1 MQLGEDTITMSMTL
15 NPVNEAAFQKAVQSL
30 ETLNRAAV
38 FHPTGTGKSCIA
50 WKVVEAHPQ
59 TTFFWLVA
67 GAQRLALRQA
77 ELTRYNGGT
86 LPGNV
91 RFCDCEKL
99 AAATPEQWVRLG
111 EQKPGCIVLD
121 CYHELSAVCWA
132 QSVQKLLR
140 MCPQAKVLGLGVPNG
155 APVCAAAQELFADCI
170 VSHMTV
176 AEAMAA
182 GTMPV
187 PSAYAALLWPQEE
200 ELATLRARIKNLCM
214 PKGDT
219 SLRVQYEELSWS
231 LRQVENLTVLLPR
244 LLSDTSGHYLVLFES
259 AAYQEKLGAELEQ
272 LLRTVDPAVRFYAAD
287 HACFADSAAV
297 ETFLSDTAPGPK
309 VLLCVNAPGVQQPLE
324 GLAGVILV
332 RQSSLMSTFKQMLC
346 RALVAAGS
354 RSVPVFDLV
363 AQFEGLGNGRTLQ
376 RDCTE
381 AMTKAGSK
389 TPGFRQERPMQQTY
403 RLYGKLRREME
414 ARWEV
419 LCQAAADA
427 AAKEGTLE
435 LPRSYTIHSG
445 VPVGKWLELQRQ
457 VQAGQRP
464 GRLTAEQAAKLE
476 KLGIRW
482 NHRLEAAWEK
492 GFASAQKYRTE
503 HGDLLVPVRYR
514 DKNDF
519 ALGEWIVYNRQR
531 YLGGNLTQNRIE
543 RLEAIGMV
551 WSTSNDLWEQNY
563 AAATQ
568 YYLEHGDLEVPIK
581 YETPSGFGLGVWLG
595 AQRAAHKAGELPQEQ
610 VERLDALGMD
620 WTNRNDR
627 KWQAA
632 YDAAAR
638 YYQAHG
644 DLNVPSEYI
653 DPDGVLLGKWV
664 SRQRYAWQNPD
675 RSSAR
680 LTPERKALLD
690 QLGMVWQKPDSW
702 QHRYELAAAYKAA
715 HGSLELP
722 AQYRTEEGI
731 WLGSWLSRQKQLLQN
746 RDKSLRGE
754 RVKALK
760 ELFRGEPE
768 RWGGAVR
775 TRARCSVRE
784 RNWLNNYRH
793 AKAYAKRRGDLL
805 VPASYVDETG
815 FRLGVWISNLR
826 AARKTRPDS
835 FQVTPE
841 HIAMLDEIGM
851 QWDAREAKWQ
861 CALRRAGEYRAA
873 HGDLAVPVNYKTEDG
888 FCLGDWIR
896 RMRESY
902 AAHDARL
909 TPERVENLSALGMV
923 WAPAEG

>member
-1 MQLGEDTITMSMTL
+1 MAENLQEYYKRMAEAIDTQLEQKGK
-15 NPVNEAAFQKAVQSL
+15 AALFYPAGSGSGRIVWAWI
-30 ETLNRAAV
+30 NAHPDAAV
-38 FHPTGTGKSCIA
+38 IWVVPGETRRRMRLEEAKRIGQEIPPRVQLIHCEDNPPQRWLELAKIRPACIILDGSREFTA
-50 WKVVEAHPQ
+50 FPCGERVR
-59 TTFFWLVA
+59 WL
-67 GAQRLALRQA
+67 QR
-77 ELTRYNGGT
+77 
-86 LPGNV
+86 
-91 RFCDCEKL
+91 F
-99 AAATPEQWVRLG
+99 
-111 EQKPGCIVLD
+111 
-121 CYHELSAVCWA
+121 S
-132 QSVQKLLR
+132 
-140 MCPQAKVLGLGVPNG
+140 PQAKLLGLIDTDQ
-155 APVCAAAQELFADCI
+155 PVSCCL
-170 VSHMTV
+170 
-176 AEAMAA
+176 AEAMFQGA
-182 GTMPV
+182 GTFSISLTEALARGLVTP
-187 PSAYAALLWPQEE
+187 PAADTVLLWPAETALEE
-200 ELATLRARIKNLCM
+200 FRIQMKQWNAAGVPGVGEKVFTNLRRA
-214 PKGDT
+214 
-219 SLRVQYEELSWS
+219 
-231 LRQVENLTVLLPR
+231 VEKCGPALPR
-244 LLSDTSGHYLVLFES
+244 LREALPKGKRLVLCED
-259 AAYQEKLGAELEQ
+259 AAAMRRVTENLEALFGPDTEATILKDGWDQEM
-272 LLRTVDPAVRFYAAD
+272 AVRFAASPARGAQVLVTVSTPGGLARLAGMAGAVLVRSTGLEQN
-287 HACFADSAAV
+287 HRRMLARALALCGDSAPLV
-297 ETFLSDTAPGPK
+297 ELNVSFAGLR
-309 VLLCVNAPGVQQPLE
+309 NAEDLVQGTEQVGGTGFPLE
-324 GLAGVILV
+324 EPYQACIRPA
-332 RQSSLMSTFKQMLC
+332 RQ
-346 RALVAAGS
+346 
-354 RSVPVFDLV
+354 
-363 AQFEGLGNGRTLQ
+363 LQ
-376 RDCTE
+376 RQLD
-381 AMTKAGSK
+381 A
-389 TPGFRQERPMQQTY
+389 Q
-403 RLYGKLRREME
+403 
-414 ARWEV
+414 WE
-419 LCQAAADA
+419 QAFA
-427 AAKEGTLE
+427 AAKEAAAKGDLNE
-435 LPRSYTIHSG
+435 LPRGFTTEAG
-445 VPVGKWLELQRQ
+445 FGLGRWLELQRQ
-457 VQAGQRP
+457 IQAGEKP
-464 GRLTAEQAAKLE
+464 GRLTAEQAARLE
-476 KLGIRW
+476 KLGIAWKQRM
-482 NHRLEAAWEK
+482 EQAWER
-492 GFASAQKYRTE
+492 GYAAAREYRGE
-503 HGDLLVPVRYR
+503 YGNLMVPVRYR
-514 DKNDF
+514 EKNGF

-531 YLGGNLTQNRIE
+531 FLGNNLSTDRVE
-543 RLEAIGMV
+543 RLEALGMV
-551 WSTSNDLWEQNY
+551 WDTVQDIWEQSY
-563 AAATQ
+563 CAAVQ
-568 YYLEHGDLEVPIK
+568 YWLDHGTLEVPVK
-581 YETPSGFGLGVWLG
+581 YTTPEGVALGVWLG
-595 AQRAAHKAGELPQEQ
+595 SQRAAYKAGTIKPVQKAWLEA
-610 VERLDALGMD
+610 LDVD

-731 WLGSWLSRQKQLLQN
+731 WLGSWLSRQKQLLQKG
-746 RDKSLRGE
+746 DKSLSGE

-760 ELFRGEPE
+760 ELFRGELE
-768 RWGGAVR
+768 RRSGAVR

-873 HGDLAVPVNYKTEDG
+873 HGDLTVPVNYKTEDG

-923 WAPAEG
+923 WTPAEG

>member
-1 MQLGEDTITMSMTL
+1 MRLEEARRIGQEIPPRVQLIHCEDNTPQRCLELAKIRPACIILDGSREFTAFPCGER
-15 NPVNEAAFQKAVQSL
+15 V
-30 ETLNRAAV
+30 R
-38 FHPTGTGKSCIA
+38 
-50 WKVVEAHPQ
+50 
-59 TTFFWLVA
+59 WL
-67 GAQRLALRQA
+67 QR
-77 ELTRYNGGT
+77 
-86 LPGNV
+86 
-91 RFCDCEKL
+91 F
-99 AAATPEQWVRLG
+99 
-111 EQKPGCIVLD
+111 
-121 CYHELSAVCWA
+121 S
-132 QSVQKLLR
+132 
-140 MCPQAKVLGLGVPNG
+140 PQAKLLGLIDTDQ
-155 APVCAAAQELFADCI
+155 PVSCCL
-170 VSHMTV
+170 
-176 AEAMAA
+176 AEAMFQGA
-182 GTMPV
+182 GTFSISLTEALARGLVTP
-187 PSAYAALLWPQEE
+187 PAADTVLLWPAETALEE
-200 ELATLRARIKNLCM
+200 FRIQMKQWNAAGVPGVGEKVFTNLRRA
-214 PKGDT
+214 
-219 SLRVQYEELSWS
+219 
-231 LRQVENLTVLLPR
+231 VEKCGPALPR
-244 LLSDTSGHYLVLFES
+244 LREALPKGKQLVLCED
-259 AAYQEKLGAELEQ
+259 AAAMRRVTENLEALFGPDTEATILKDGWDQEM
-272 LLRTVDPAVRFYAAD
+272 AVRFAASPARGAQVLVTVSTPGGLARLAGMAGAVLVRSTGLEQN
-287 HACFADSAAV
+287 HRRMLARALALCGDSAPLV
-297 ETFLSDTAPGPK
+297 ELNVSFAGLR
-309 VLLCVNAPGVQQPLE
+309 NAEDLVQGTEQAGGTGFPLE
-324 GLAGVILV
+324 EPYQACIRPA
-332 RQSSLMSTFKQMLC
+332 RQ
-346 RALVAAGS
+346 
-354 RSVPVFDLV
+354 
-363 AQFEGLGNGRTLQ
+363 LQ
-376 RDCTE
+376 RQLD
-381 AMTKAGSK
+381 A
-389 TPGFRQERPMQQTY
+389 Q
-403 RLYGKLRREME
+403 
-414 ARWEV
+414 WE
-419 LCQAAADA
+419 QAFA
-427 AAKEGTLE
+427 AAKEAAAKGDINE
-435 LPRSYTIHSG
+435 LPRGFTTETG
-445 VPVGKWLELQRQ
+445 FGLGRWLELQRQ
-457 VQAGQRP
+457 IQAGEKP
-464 GRLTAEQAAKLE
+464 GRLTAEQAARLE
-476 KLGIRW
+476 KLGIAWKQRM
-482 NHRLEAAWEK
+482 EQAWER
-492 GFASAQKYRTE
+492 GYAAAREYRGE
-503 HGDLLVPVRYR
+503 YGNLMVPVRYR
-514 DKNDF
+514 EKNGF

-531 YLGGNLTQNRIE
+531 FLGNNLSTDRAE
-543 RLEAIGMV
+543 RLEALGMV
-551 WSTSNDLWEQNY
+551 WDTVQDIWEQSY
-563 AAATQ
+563 CAAVQ
-568 YYLEHGDLEVPIK
+568 YWLDHGTLEVPVK
-581 YETPSGFGLGVWLG
+581 YTTPEGVALGVWLG
-595 AQRAAHKAGELPQEQ
+595 SQRAAYKAGTIKPVQKAWLEA
-610 VERLDALGMD
+610 LDVD

-746 RDKSLRGE
+746 GDKSLRGE

-760 ELFRGEPE
+760 ELFRGELE
-768 RWGGAVR
+768 RRSGAVR

-873 HGDLAVPVNYKTEDG
+873 HGDLTVPVNYKTEDG

-909 TPERVENLSALGMV
+909 TPERVANLSALGMV
-923 WAPAEG
+923 WTPAEG

>member
-1 MQLGEDTITMSMTL
+1 M
-15 NPVNEAAFQKAVQSL
+15 FQ
-30 ETLNRAAV
+30 
-38 FHPTGTGKSCIA
+38 G
-50 WKVVEAHPQ
+50 
-59 TTFFWLVA
+59 
-67 GAQRLALRQA
+67 
-77 ELTRYNGGT
+77 
-86 LPGNV
+86 
-91 RFCDCEKL
+91 
-99 AAATPEQWVRLG
+99 
-111 EQKPGCIVLD
+111 
-121 CYHELSAVCWA
+121 
-132 QSVQKLLR
+132 
-140 MCPQAKVLGLGVPNG
+140 
-155 APVCAAAQELFADCI
+155 
-170 VSHMTV
+170 
-176 AEAMAA
+176 A
-182 GTMPV
+182 GTFSISLTEALARGLVTP
-187 PSAYAALLWPQEE
+187 PAADTVLLWPAETALEE
-200 ELATLRARIKNLCM
+200 FRIQMKQWNAAGVPGVGEKVFTNLRRA
-214 PKGDT
+214 
-219 SLRVQYEELSWS
+219 
-231 LRQVENLTVLLPR
+231 VEKCGPALPR
-244 LLSDTSGHYLVLFES
+244 LREALPKGKQLVLCED
-259 AAYQEKLGAELEQ
+259 AAAMRRVTENLEALFGPDTEATILKDGWDQEM
-272 LLRTVDPAVRFYAAD
+272 AVRFAASPARGAQVLVTVSTPGGLARLAGMAGAVLVRSTGLEQN
-287 HACFADSAAV
+287 HRRMLARALALCGDSAPLV
-297 ETFLSDTAPGPK
+297 ELNVSFAGLR
-309 VLLCVNAPGVQQPLE
+309 NAEDLVQGTEQAGGTGFPLE
-324 GLAGVILV
+324 EPYQACIRPA
-332 RQSSLMSTFKQMLC
+332 RQ
-346 RALVAAGS
+346 
-354 RSVPVFDLV
+354 
-363 AQFEGLGNGRTLQ
+363 LQ
-376 RDCTE
+376 RQLD
-381 AMTKAGSK
+381 A
-389 TPGFRQERPMQQTY
+389 Q
-403 RLYGKLRREME
+403 
-414 ARWEV
+414 WE
-419 LCQAAADA
+419 QAFA
-427 AAKEGTLE
+427 AAKEAAAKGDINE
-435 LPRSYTIHSG
+435 LPRGFTTEAG
-445 VPVGKWLELQRQ
+445 FGLGRWLELQRQ
-457 VQAGQRP
+457 IQAGEKP
-464 GRLTAEQAAKLE
+464 GRLTAEQAARLE
-476 KLGIRW
+476 KLGIAWKQRM
-482 NHRLEAAWEK
+482 EQAWER
-492 GFASAQKYRTE
+492 GYAAAREYRGE
-503 HGDLLVPVRYR
+503 YGNLMVPVRYR
-514 DKNDF
+514 DKNGF

-531 YLGGNLTQNRIE
+531 FLGNNLSTDRAE
-543 RLEAIGMV
+543 RLEALGMV
-551 WSTSNDLWEQNY
+551 WDTVQDIWEQSY
-563 AAATQ
+563 CAAVQ
-568 YYLEHGDLEVPIK
+568 YWLDHGTLEVPVK
-581 YETPSGFGLGVWLG
+581 YTTPEGVALGVWLG
-595 AQRAAHKAGELPQEQ
+595 SQRAAYKAGTIKPVQKAWLEA
-610 VERLDALGMD
+610 LDVD

-715 HGSLELP
+715 QGSLELL

-731 WLGSWLSRQKQLLQN
+731 WLGSWLSRQKQLLQKG
-746 RDKSLRGE
+746 DKSLSGE

-768 RWGGAVR
+768 RRSGAVR

-873 HGDLAVPVNYKTEDG
+873 HGDLTVPVNYKTEDG

-909 TPERVENLSALGMV
+909 TPERVANLSALGMV

>member
-1 MQLGEDTITMSMTL
+1 MQLIHCEDNTPQRCLELAKIRPACIILDGSREFTAFPCGER
-15 NPVNEAAFQKAVQSL
+15 V
-30 ETLNRAAV
+30 R
-38 FHPTGTGKSCIA
+38 
-50 WKVVEAHPQ
+50 
-59 TTFFWLVA
+59 WL
-67 GAQRLALRQA
+67 QR
-77 ELTRYNGGT
+77 
-86 LPGNV
+86 
-91 RFCDCEKL
+91 F
-99 AAATPEQWVRLG
+99 
-111 EQKPGCIVLD
+111 
-121 CYHELSAVCWA
+121 S
-132 QSVQKLLR
+132 
-140 MCPQAKVLGLGVPNG
+140 PQAKLLGLIDTDQ
-155 APVCAAAQELFADCI
+155 PVSCCL
-170 VSHMTV
+170 
-176 AEAMAA
+176 AEAMFQGAGTFSISLTEALARGLVTPPAADTVLIWPAETALEEFRIQMKQWNAA
-182 GTMPV
+182 GV
-187 PSAYAALLWPQEE
+187 PGVGEKVF
-200 ELATLRARIKNLCM
+200 TNLRRA
-214 PKGDT
+214 
-219 SLRVQYEELSWS
+219 
-231 LRQVENLTVLLPR
+231 VEKCGPALPR
-244 LLSDTSGHYLVLFES
+244 LREALPKGKQLVLCED
-259 AAYQEKLGAELEQ
+259 AAAMRRVTENLEALFGPDTEATILKDGWDQEM
-272 LLRTVDPAVRFYAAD
+272 AVRFAASPARGAQVLVTVSTPGGLARLAGMAGAVLVRSTGLEQN
-287 HACFADSAAV
+287 HRRMLARALALCGGSAPLVELNVSFAG
-297 ETFLSDTAPGPK
+297 LR
-309 VLLCVNAPGVQQPLE
+309 NAEDLVQGTEQAGGTGFPLE
-324 GLAGVILV
+324 EPYQACIRPA
-332 RQSSLMSTFKQMLC
+332 RQ
-346 RALVAAGS
+346 
-354 RSVPVFDLV
+354 
-363 AQFEGLGNGRTLQ
+363 LQ
-376 RDCTE
+376 RQLD
-381 AMTKAGSK
+381 A
-389 TPGFRQERPMQQTY
+389 Q
-403 RLYGKLRREME
+403 
-414 ARWEV
+414 WE
-419 LCQAAADA
+419 QAFA
-427 AAKEGTLE
+427 AAKEAAAKGDINE
-435 LPRSYTIHSG
+435 LPRGFTTEAG
-445 VPVGKWLELQRQ
+445 FGLGRWLELQRQ
-457 VQAGQRP
+457 IQAGEKP
-464 GRLTAEQAAKLE
+464 GRLTAEQAARLE
-476 KLGIRW
+476 KLGIAWKQRM
-482 NHRLEAAWEK
+482 EQAWER
-492 GFASAQKYRTE
+492 GYAAAREYRGE
-503 HGDLLVPVRYR
+503 YGNLMVPVRYR
-514 DKNDF
+514 DKNGF

-531 YLGGNLTQNRIE
+531 FLGNNLSTDRAE
-543 RLEAIGMV
+543 RLEALGMV
-551 WSTSNDLWEQNY
+551 WDTVQDIWEQSY
-563 AAATQ
+563 CAAVQ
-568 YYLEHGDLEVPIK
+568 YWLDHGTLEVPVK
-581 YETPSGFGLGVWLG
+581 YTTPEGVALGVWLG
-595 AQRAAHKAGELPQEQ
+595 SQRAAYKAGTIKPEQ
-610 VERLDALGMD
+610 KAWLEALDVD

-632 YDAAAR
+632 YDAAVR

-731 WLGSWLSRQKQLLQN
+731 WLGSWLSRQKQLLQKG
-746 RDKSLRGE
+746 DKSLRSE

-768 RWGGAVR
+768 RRSGAVR

-873 HGDLAVPVNYKTEDG
+873 HGDLTVPVNYKTEDG

-923 WAPAEG
+923 WTPAEG

>member
-1 MQLGEDTITMSMTL
+1 MYKLL
-15 NPVNEAAFQKAVQSL
+15 F
-30 ETLNRAAV
+30 
-38 FHPTGTGKSCIA
+38 
-50 WKVVEAHPQ
+50 
-59 TTFFWLVA
+59 
-67 GAQRLALRQA
+67 
-77 ELTRYNGGT
+77 
-86 LPGNV
+86 
-91 RFCDCEKL
+91 L
-99 AAATPEQWVRLG
+99 AAASVWSWAAP
-111 EQKPGCIVLD
+111 
-121 CYHELSAVCWA
+121 A
-132 QSVQKLLR
+132 QSVR
-140 MCPQAKVLGLGVPNG
+140 EV
-155 APVCAAAQELFADCI
+155 AD
-170 VSHMTV
+170 
-176 AEAMAA
+176 
-182 GTMPV
+182 
-187 PSAYAALLWPQEE
+187 
-200 ELATLRARIKNLCM
+200 ARI
-214 PKGDT
+214 
-219 SLRVQYEELSWS
+219 LSF
-231 LRQVENLTVLLPR
+231 E
-244 LLSDTSGHYLVLFES
+244 ES
-259 AAYQEKLGAELEQ
+259 AA
-272 LLRTVDPAVRFYAAD
+272 PF
-287 HACFADSAAV
+287 
-297 ETFLSDTAPGPK
+297 TAS
-309 VLLCVNAPGVQQPLE
+309 E
-324 GLAGVILV
+324 G
-332 RQSSLMSTFKQMLC
+332 SSLSVSGDHYKHGAHALRWQWSRAGARVRIESPVGYLSENPNPRETSVSTFVFWVYAPK
-346 RALVAAGS
+346 AL
-354 RSVPVFDLV
+354 D
-363 AQFEGLGNGRTLQ
+363 
-376 RDCTE
+376 
-381 AMTKAGSK
+381 
-389 TPGFRQERPMQQTY
+389 
-403 RLYGKLRREME
+403 GKLRFEFRKEGRTCAWFDYGLEFTGWRGAWVAFDRDMQGRPEEGMDELVVTAEGVERGELYFDHLILSSFQDVRHHTADFQAPFINAATTSHWLTLLQSWRNPMPALPAAVGEGERRDMATVERRLRELLLEGRKPMAMKTLRKRFDAYGIAE
-414 ARWEV
+414 NPDGTLRGKPIWFVRYAETYINLGHPDVGKLFNDNGQTLRKYNDFLFQV
-419 LCQAAADA
+419 AVAHDAAADA
-427 AAKEGTLE
+427 AERAELERMYVLLTRHLLDQGFAAGSAQGTLHH
-435 LPRSYTIHSG
+435 LGYSMRNFYTAPVIMRDVLRRAGLEHDVQQAMEWFSG
-445 VPVGKWLELQRQ
+445 VGEVKLPPAEPGMDIDAFNTSLVGRLASIVMLPDTPVKAAWLE
-457 VQAGQRP
+457 
-464 GRLTAEQAAKLE
+464 
-476 KLGIRW
+476 
-482 NHRLEAAWEK
+482 
-492 GFASAQKYRTE
+492 
-503 HGDLLVPVRYR
+503 
-514 DKNDF
+514 
-519 ALGEWIVYNRQR
+519 ALDV
-531 YLGGNLTQNRIE
+531 
-543 RLEAIGMV
+543 
-551 WSTSNDLWEQNY
+551 
-563 AAATQ
+563 
-568 YYLEHGDLEVPIK
+568 
-581 YETPSGFGLGVWLG
+581 
-595 AQRAAHKAGELPQEQ
+595 
-610 VERLDALGMD
+610 D

-746 RDKSLRGE
+746 GDKSLRGE

-768 RWGGAVR
+768 RRSGAVR

>member
-1 MQLGEDTITMSMTL
+1 MAENLQEYYKRMAEAIDTQLEQKGK
-15 NPVNEAAFQKAVQSL
+15 AALFYPAGSGSGRIVW
-30 ETLNRAAV
+30 
-38 FHPTGTGKSCIA
+38 A
-50 WKVVEAHPQ
+50 WINAHPDEAVIWVVPGETRRGMRLEEAKRIGQ
-59 TTFFWLVA
+59 EIPPRVQLIHCEDNTPQRWLELAKIRPACIILDGSREFTAFPCGERVRWL
-67 GAQRLALRQA
+67 QR
-77 ELTRYNGGT
+77 
-86 LPGNV
+86 
-91 RFCDCEKL
+91 F
-99 AAATPEQWVRLG
+99 
-111 EQKPGCIVLD
+111 
-121 CYHELSAVCWA
+121 S
-132 QSVQKLLR
+132 
-140 MCPQAKVLGLGVPNG
+140 PQAKLLGLIDTDQ
-155 APVCAAAQELFADCI
+155 PVSCCL
-170 VSHMTV
+170 
-176 AEAMAA
+176 AEAMFQGA
-182 GTMPV
+182 GTFSISLTEALARGLVTP
-187 PSAYAALLWPQEE
+187 PAADTVLLWPAETALEE
-200 ELATLRARIKNLCM
+200 FRIQMKQWNAAGVPGVGEKVFTNLRRA
-214 PKGDT
+214 
-219 SLRVQYEELSWS
+219 
-231 LRQVENLTVLLPR
+231 VEKCGPALPR
-244 LLSDTSGHYLVLFES
+244 LREALPKGKQLVLCED
-259 AAYQEKLGAELEQ
+259 AAAMRRVTENLEALFGPDTEATILKDGWDQEM
-272 LLRTVDPAVRFYAAD
+272 AVRFAASPAHGAGVLVTVSTPGGLARLAGMAGAVLVRSTGLEQNHRRMLARALALCGD
-287 HACFADSAAV
+287 SVPLVELNVSFAG
-297 ETFLSDTAPGPK
+297 LR
-309 VLLCVNAPGVQQPLE
+309 NAEDLVQGTEQSGGTGFPLE
-324 GLAGVILV
+324 EPYQACIRPA
-332 RQSSLMSTFKQMLC
+332 RQ
-346 RALVAAGS
+346 
-354 RSVPVFDLV
+354 
-363 AQFEGLGNGRTLQ
+363 LQ
-376 RDCTE
+376 RQLD
-381 AMTKAGSK
+381 A
-389 TPGFRQERPMQQTY
+389 Q
-403 RLYGKLRREME
+403 
-414 ARWEV
+414 WE
-419 LCQAAADA
+419 QAFA
-427 AAKEGTLE
+427 AAKEAAAKGEINE
-435 LPRSYTIHSG
+435 LPRGFTTEAG
-445 VPVGKWLELQRQ
+445 FGLGRWLELQRQ
-457 VQAGQRP
+457 IQAGEKP
-464 GRLTAEQAAKLE
+464 GRLTAEQAARLE
-476 KLGIRW
+476 KLGIAWKQRM
-482 NHRLEAAWEK
+482 EQAWER
-492 GFASAQKYRTE
+492 GYAAAREYRGE
-503 HGDLLVPVRYR
+503 YGNLMVPVRYR
-514 DKNDF
+514 DKNGF

-531 YLGGNLTQNRIE
+531 FLGNNLSTDRAE
-543 RLEAIGMV
+543 RLEALGMV
-551 WSTSNDLWEQNY
+551 WDTVQDIWEQSY
-563 AAATQ
+563 CAAVQ
-568 YYLEHGDLEVPIK
+568 YWLDHGTLEVPVK
-581 YETPSGFGLGVWLG
+581 YTTPEGVALGVWLG
-595 AQRAAHKAGELPQEQ
+595 SQRAAYKAGTIKPVQKAWLEA
-610 VERLDALGMD
+610 LDVD

-731 WLGSWLSRQKQLLQN
+731 WLGSWLSRQKQLLQKG
-746 RDKSLRGE
+746 DKSLSGE

-768 RWGGAVR
+768 RRSGAVR

-861 CALRRAGEYRAA
+861 CALRRAGEYRTA

-909 TPERVENLSALGMV
+909 TPERVANLSALGMV

>member
-1 MQLGEDTITMSMTL
+1 MAENLQEYYKRMAEAIDTQLEQKGKAAL
-15 NPVNEAAFQKAVQSL
+15 FYPVGSGSGRIVWAWINAHPD
-30 ETLNRAAV
+30 AAV
-38 FHPTGTGKSCIA
+38 IWVVPGETRRRMRLEEAKRIGQEIPPRVQLINCEDNTPQRCLELAKIRPACIILDGSREFTA
-50 WKVVEAHPQ
+50 FPCGERVR
-59 TTFFWLVA
+59 WL
-67 GAQRLALRQA
+67 QR
-77 ELTRYNGGT
+77 
-86 LPGNV
+86 
-91 RFCDCEKL
+91 F
-99 AAATPEQWVRLG
+99 
-111 EQKPGCIVLD
+111 
-121 CYHELSAVCWA
+121 S
-132 QSVQKLLR
+132 
-140 MCPQAKVLGLGVPNG
+140 PQAKLLGLIDTDQ
-155 APVCAAAQELFADCI
+155 PVSCCL
-170 VSHMTV
+170 
-176 AEAMAA
+176 AEAMFQGA
-182 GTMPV
+182 GTFSISLAEALARGLVTPPAV
-187 PSAYAALLWPQEE
+187 DTVLLWPAETALEE
-200 ELATLRARIKNLCM
+200 FRIQMKQWNAAGVPGVGEKVFTNLRRA
-214 PKGDT
+214 
-219 SLRVQYEELSWS
+219 
-231 LRQVENLTVLLPR
+231 VEKCGPALPR
-244 LLSDTSGHYLVLFES
+244 LREALPKGKQLVLCED
-259 AAYQEKLGAELEQ
+259 AAAMRRVTENLEALFGPDTEATILKDGWDQEM
-272 LLRTVDPAVRFYAAD
+272 AVRFAASPARGAGVLVTVSTPGGLARLAGMAGAVLVRSTGLEQN
-287 HACFADSAAV
+287 HRRMLARALALCGGSAPLVELNVSFAG
-297 ETFLSDTAPGPK
+297 LR
-309 VLLCVNAPGVQQPLE
+309 NAEDLVQGTEQAGGTGFPLE
-324 GLAGVILV
+324 EPYQACIRPA
-332 RQSSLMSTFKQMLC
+332 RQ
-346 RALVAAGS
+346 
-354 RSVPVFDLV
+354 
-363 AQFEGLGNGRTLQ
+363 LQ
-376 RDCTE
+376 RQLD
-381 AMTKAGSK
+381 A
-389 TPGFRQERPMQQTY
+389 Q
-403 RLYGKLRREME
+403 
-414 ARWEV
+414 WE
-419 LCQAAADA
+419 QAFA
-427 AAKEGTLE
+427 AAKEAAAKGDINE
-435 LPRSYTIHSG
+435 LPRGFTTEAG
-445 VPVGKWLELQRQ
+445 FGLGRWLELQRQ
-457 VQAGQRP
+457 IQAGEKP
-464 GRLTAEQAAKLE
+464 GRLTAEQAARLE
-476 KLGIRW
+476 KLGIAWKQRM
-482 NHRLEAAWEK
+482 EQAWER
-492 GFASAQKYRTE
+492 GYAAAREYRGE
-503 HGDLLVPVRYR
+503 YGNLMVPVRYR
-514 DKNDF
+514 DKNGF

-531 YLGGNLTQNRIE
+531 FLGNNLSTDRVE
-543 RLEAIGMV
+543 RLEALGMV
-551 WSTSNDLWEQNY
+551 WDTVQDIWEQSY
-563 AAATQ
+563 CAAVQ
-568 YYLEHGDLEVPIK
+568 YWLDHGTLEVPVK
-581 YETPSGFGLGVWLG
+581 YTTPEGVALGVWLG
-595 AQRAAHKAGELPQEQ
+595 SQRAAYKAGTIKPVQKAWLEA
-610 VERLDALGMD
+610 LDVD

-731 WLGSWLSRQKQLLQN
+731 WLGSWLSRQKQLLQKG
-746 RDKSLRGE
+746 DKSLSGE
-754 RVKALK
+754 RAKALK

-768 RWGGAVR
+768 RRSGAVR

-873 HGDLAVPVNYKTEDG
+873 HGDLTVPVNYKTEDG

>member
-1 MQLGEDTITMSMTL
+1 MQLGEDTTTMSMTL

-259 AAYQEKLGAELEQ
+259 AAYQEKLGTELEQ

-381 AMTKAGSK
+381 AMTRAGSK

-610 VERLDALGMD
+610 VARLDALGMD

-627 KWQAA
+627 KWMSLYDVAAA
-632 YDAAAR
+632 Y
-638 YYQAHG
+638 YHEHG
-644 DLNVPSEYI
+644 SLNVPSEYVT
-653 DPDGVLLGKWV
+653 PDGVLLGKWV
-664 SRQRYAWQNPD
+664 ARQRYAYLNPD

-680 LTPERKALLD
+680 VTPERKALLD
-690 QLGMVWQKPDSW
+690 KLGMVWEKYDPW
-702 QHRYELAAAYKAA
+702 QERYDLALAYKTE
-715 HGSLELP
+715 HGDLEIP
-722 AQYRTEEGI
+722 SVYKTADGV
-731 WLGSWLSRQKQLLQN
+731 WLGSWVSRQRQALNSGSSALSSERRKLL
-746 RDKSLRGE
+746 RTLFKGE
-754 RVKALK
+754 RRPSDPAADH
-760 ELFRGEPE
+760 G
-768 RWGGAVR
+768 
-775 TRARCSVRE
+775 TVRE
-784 RNWLNNYRH
+784 ANWERNFRS
-793 AKAYAKRRGDLL
+793 AARYARKYKHLL
-805 VPASYVDETG
+805 VPASYVDSDG
-815 FRLGVWISNLR
+815 VRLGVWISNLR
-826 AARKTRPDS
+826 AARKNRPDS
-835 FQVTPE
+835 YQVTPA
-841 HIAMLDEIGM
+841 HIKKLNSIGM
-851 QWDAREAKWQ
+851 VWDARDAKWGTAYQ
-861 CALRRAGEYRAA
+861 QAKAYYKA
-873 HGDLAVPVNYKTEDG
+873 HGNLHAAANYKSDETG
-888 FCLGDWIR
+888 FCLGDWLR
-896 RMRESY
+896 RMREWDIT
-902 AAHDARL
+902 HDPKL
-909 TPERVENLSALGMV
+909 TPERRVMLDKIGME
-923 WAPAEG
+923 WSE

>member
-1 MQLGEDTITMSMTL
+1 M
-15 NPVNEAAFQKAVQSL
+15 
-30 ETLNRAAV
+30 
-38 FHPTGTGKSCIA
+38 
-50 WKVVEAHPQ
+50 
-59 TTFFWLVA
+59 
-67 GAQRLALRQA
+67 
-77 ELTRYNGGT
+77 
-86 LPGNV
+86 
-91 RFCDCEKL
+91 
-99 AAATPEQWVRLG
+99 
-111 EQKPGCIVLD
+111 
-121 CYHELSAVCWA
+121 
-132 QSVQKLLR
+132 
-140 MCPQAKVLGLGVPNG
+140 
-155 APVCAAAQELFADCI
+155 
-170 VSHMTV
+170 
-176 AEAMAA
+176 
-182 GTMPV
+182 
-187 PSAYAALLWPQEE
+187 
-200 ELATLRARIKNLCM
+200 
-214 PKGDT
+214 
-219 SLRVQYEELSWS
+219 
-231 LRQVENLTVLLPR
+231 
-244 LLSDTSGHYLVLFES
+244 
-259 AAYQEKLGAELEQ
+259 
-272 LLRTVDPAVRFYAAD
+272 
-287 HACFADSAAV
+287 
-297 ETFLSDTAPGPK
+297 
-309 VLLCVNAPGVQQPLE
+309 
-324 GLAGVILV
+324 
-332 RQSSLMSTFKQMLC
+332 
-346 RALVAAGS
+346 
-354 RSVPVFDLV
+354 
-363 AQFEGLGNGRTLQ
+363 
-376 RDCTE
+376 
-381 AMTKAGSK
+381 
-389 TPGFRQERPMQQTY
+389 
-403 RLYGKLRREME
+403 
-414 ARWEV
+414 
-419 LCQAAADA
+419 
-427 AAKEGTLE
+427 
-435 LPRSYTIHSG
+435 
-445 VPVGKWLELQRQ
+445 
-457 VQAGQRP
+457 
-464 GRLTAEQAAKLE
+464 
-476 KLGIRW
+476 
-482 NHRLEAAWEK
+482 
-492 GFASAQKYRTE
+492 
-503 HGDLLVPVRYR
+503 VPVRYR
-514 DKNDF
+514 DKNGF

-531 YLGGNLTQNRIE
+531 FLGNNLSTDRVE
-543 RLEAIGMV
+543 RLEALGMV
-551 WSTSNDLWEQNY
+551 WDTVQDIWEQSY
-563 AAATQ
+563 CAAVQ
-568 YYLEHGDLEVPIK
+568 YWLDHGTLEVPVK
-581 YETPSGFGLGVWLG
+581 YTTPEGVALGVWLG
-595 AQRAAHKAGELPQEQ
+595 SQRAAYKAGTIKPVQKAWLEA
-610 VERLDALGMD
+610 LDVD

-627 KWQAA
+627 KWQAS

-731 WLGSWLSRQKQLLQN
+731 WLGSWLSRQKQLFQKG
-746 RDKSLRGE
+746 DKSLGGE

-768 RWGGAVR
+768 RRGGAVR

-873 HGDLAVPVNYKTEDG
+873 HGDLTVPVNYKTEDG

-923 WAPAEG
+923 WTPAEG

>member
-1 MQLGEDTITMSMTL
+1 MAENLQEYYKRMAEAIDTQLEQKGKAAL
-15 NPVNEAAFQKAVQSL
+15 FYPVGSGSGRIVWAWINAHPD
-30 ETLNRAAV
+30 AAV
-38 FHPTGTGKSCIA
+38 IWVVPGETRRGMRLEEAKRIGQEIPPRVQLIHCEDNTPQRWLELAKIRPACIILDGSREFTA
-50 WKVVEAHPQ
+50 FPCGERVR
-59 TTFFWLVA
+59 WL
-67 GAQRLALRQA
+67 QR
-77 ELTRYNGGT
+77 
-86 LPGNV
+86 
-91 RFCDCEKL
+91 F
-99 AAATPEQWVRLG
+99 
-111 EQKPGCIVLD
+111 
-121 CYHELSAVCWA
+121 S
-132 QSVQKLLR
+132 
-140 MCPQAKVLGLGVPNG
+140 PQAKLLGLIDTDQ
-155 APVCAAAQELFADCI
+155 PVSCCL
-170 VSHMTV
+170 
-176 AEAMAA
+176 AEAMFQGA
-182 GTMPV
+182 GTFSISLTEALARGLVTP
-187 PSAYAALLWPQEE
+187 PAADTVLLWPAETALEE
-200 ELATLRARIKNLCM
+200 FRIQMKQWNAAGVPGVGEKVFTNLRRA
-214 PKGDT
+214 
-219 SLRVQYEELSWS
+219 
-231 LRQVENLTVLLPR
+231 VEKCGPALPR
-244 LLSDTSGHYLVLFES
+244 LREALPKGKQLVLCED
-259 AAYQEKLGAELEQ
+259 AAAMRRVTENLEALFGQDTEATILKDGWDQEM
-272 LLRTVDPAVRFYAAD
+272 AVRFAASPAHGAGVLVTVSTPGGLARLAGMAGAVLVRSTGLEQNHRRMLARALALCGD
-287 HACFADSAAV
+287 SVPLVELNVSFAG
-297 ETFLSDTAPGPK
+297 LR
-309 VLLCVNAPGVQQPLE
+309 NAEDLVQGTEQSGGTGFPLE
-324 GLAGVILV
+324 EPYQACIRPA
-332 RQSSLMSTFKQMLC
+332 RQ
-346 RALVAAGS
+346 
-354 RSVPVFDLV
+354 
-363 AQFEGLGNGRTLQ
+363 LQ
-376 RDCTE
+376 RQLD
-381 AMTKAGSK
+381 A
-389 TPGFRQERPMQQTY
+389 Q
-403 RLYGKLRREME
+403 
-414 ARWEV
+414 WE
-419 LCQAAADA
+419 QAFA
-427 AAKEGTLE
+427 AAKEAAAKGEINE
-435 LPRSYTIHSG
+435 LPRGFTTETG
-445 VPVGKWLELQRQ
+445 FGLGRWLELQRQ
-457 VQAGQRP
+457 IQAGEKP
-464 GRLTAEQAAKLE
+464 GRLTAEQAARLE
-476 KLGIRW
+476 KLGIAWKQRM
-482 NHRLEAAWEK
+482 EQAWER
-492 GFASAQKYRTE
+492 GYAAAREYRGE
-503 HGDLLVPVRYR
+503 YGNLMVPVRYR
-514 DKNDF
+514 EKNGF

-531 YLGGNLTQNRIE
+531 FLGNNLSTDRVE
-543 RLEAIGMV
+543 RLEALGMV
-551 WSTSNDLWEQNY
+551 WDTVQDIWEQSY
-563 AAATQ
+563 CAAVQ
-568 YYLEHGDLEVPIK
+568 YWLDHGTLEVPVK
-581 YETPSGFGLGVWLG
+581 YTTPEGVALGVWLG
-595 AQRAAHKAGELPQEQ
+595 SQRAAYKAGTIKPVQKAWLEA
-610 VERLDALGMD
+610 LDVD

-746 RDKSLRGE
+746 GDKSLSGE

-760 ELFRGEPE
+760 ELFRGELE
-768 RWGGAVR
+768 RRSGAVR

>member
-1 MQLGEDTITMSMTL
+1 MAENLQEYYKRMAEAIDTQLEQKGKAAL
-15 NPVNEAAFQKAVQSL
+15 FYPVGSGSGRIVWAWINAHPD
-30 ETLNRAAV
+30 AAV
-38 FHPTGTGKSCIA
+38 IWVVPGETRRGMRLEEAKRIGQEIPPRVQLIHCEDNTPLRWLELAKIRPACIILDGSREFTA
-50 WKVVEAHPQ
+50 FPCGERVR
-59 TTFFWLVA
+59 WL
-67 GAQRLALRQA
+67 QR
-77 ELTRYNGGT
+77 
-86 LPGNV
+86 
-91 RFCDCEKL
+91 F
-99 AAATPEQWVRLG
+99 
-111 EQKPGCIVLD
+111 
-121 CYHELSAVCWA
+121 S
-132 QSVQKLLR
+132 
-140 MCPQAKVLGLGVPNG
+140 PQAKLLGLIDTDQ
-155 APVCAAAQELFADCI
+155 PVSCCL
-170 VSHMTV
+170 
-176 AEAMAA
+176 AEAMFQGA
-182 GTMPV
+182 GTFSISLTEALARGLVTP
-187 PSAYAALLWPQEE
+187 PAADTVLLWPAETALEE
-200 ELATLRARIKNLCM
+200 FRIQMKQWNAAGVPGVGEKVFTNLRRA
-214 PKGDT
+214 
-219 SLRVQYEELSWS
+219 
-231 LRQVENLTVLLPR
+231 VEKCGPALPR
-244 LLSDTSGHYLVLFES
+244 LREALPKGKQLVLCED
-259 AAYQEKLGAELEQ
+259 AAAMRRVTENLEALFGPDTEATILKDGWDQEM
-272 LLRTVDPAVRFYAAD
+272 AVRFAASPARGTQVLVTVSTPGGLARLAGMAGAVLVRSTGLEQN
-287 HACFADSAAV
+287 HRRMLARALALCGDSAPLV
-297 ETFLSDTAPGPK
+297 ELNVSFAGLR
-309 VLLCVNAPGVQQPLE
+309 NAEDLVQGTEQAGGTGFPLE
-324 GLAGVILV
+324 EPYQACIRPA
-332 RQSSLMSTFKQMLC
+332 RQ
-346 RALVAAGS
+346 
-354 RSVPVFDLV
+354 
-363 AQFEGLGNGRTLQ
+363 
-376 RDCTE
+376 
-381 AMTKAGSK
+381 
-389 TPGFRQERPMQQTY
+389 
-403 RLYGKLRREME
+403 
-414 ARWEV
+414 
-419 LCQAAADA
+419 
-427 AAKEGTLE
+427 
-435 LPRSYTIHSG
+435 
-445 VPVGKWLELQRQ
+445 LQRQ
-457 VQAGQRP
+457 LDAQW
-464 GRLTAEQAAKLE
+464 EQAWE
-476 KLGIRW
+476 RGY
-482 NHRLEAAWEK
+482 AAARE
-492 GFASAQKYRTE
+492 YRGE
-503 HGDLLVPVRYR
+503 YGNLMVPVRYR
-514 DKNDF
+514 DKNGF

-531 YLGGNLTQNRIE
+531 FLGNNLPTDRAE
-543 RLEAIGMV
+543 RLEALGMV
-551 WSTSNDLWEQNY
+551 WDTVQDIWEQSY
-563 AAATQ
+563 CAAVQ
-568 YYLEHGDLEVPIK
+568 YWLDHGTLEVPVK
-581 YETPSGFGLGVWLG
+581 YTTPEGVALGVWLG
-595 AQRAAHKAGELPQEQ
+595 SQRAAYKAGTIKPVQKAWLEA
-610 VERLDALGMD
+610 LDVD

-632 YDAAAR
+632 YDAAVR

-731 WLGSWLSRQKQLLQN
+731 WLGSWLSRQKQLLQKG
-746 RDKSLRGE
+746 DKSLSGE

-768 RWGGAVR
+768 RRGGAVC

>member
-1 MQLGEDTITMSMTL
+1 M
-15 NPVNEAAFQKAVQSL
+15 
-30 ETLNRAAV
+30 
-38 FHPTGTGKSCIA
+38 
-50 WKVVEAHPQ
+50 
-59 TTFFWLVA
+59 
-67 GAQRLALRQA
+67 
-77 ELTRYNGGT
+77 
-86 LPGNV
+86 
-91 RFCDCEKL
+91 
-99 AAATPEQWVRLG
+99 
-111 EQKPGCIVLD
+111 
-121 CYHELSAVCWA
+121 
-132 QSVQKLLR
+132 
-140 MCPQAKVLGLGVPNG
+140 
-155 APVCAAAQELFADCI
+155 
-170 VSHMTV
+170 
-176 AEAMAA
+176 
-182 GTMPV
+182 
-187 PSAYAALLWPQEE
+187 
-200 ELATLRARIKNLCM
+200 
-214 PKGDT
+214 
-219 SLRVQYEELSWS
+219 
-231 LRQVENLTVLLPR
+231 
-244 LLSDTSGHYLVLFES
+244 
-259 AAYQEKLGAELEQ
+259 
-272 LLRTVDPAVRFYAAD
+272 AVRFAASPARGAQVLVTVSTPGGLARLAGMAGAVLVRSTGLEQN
-287 HACFADSAAV
+287 HRRMLARALALCGDSAPLV
-297 ETFLSDTAPGPK
+297 ELNVSFAGLR
-309 VLLCVNAPGVQQPLE
+309 NAENLVQGTEQAGGTGFPLE
-324 GLAGVILV
+324 EPYQACIRPA
-332 RQSSLMSTFKQMLC
+332 RQ
-346 RALVAAGS
+346 
-354 RSVPVFDLV
+354 
-363 AQFEGLGNGRTLQ
+363 LQ
-376 RDCTE
+376 RQLD
-381 AMTKAGSK
+381 A
-389 TPGFRQERPMQQTY
+389 Q
-403 RLYGKLRREME
+403 
-414 ARWEV
+414 WE
-419 LCQAAADA
+419 QAFA
-427 AAKEGTLE
+427 AAKEAAAKGDINE
-435 LPRSYTIHSG
+435 LSRGFTTEAG
-445 VPVGKWLELQRQ
+445 FGLGRWLELQRQ
-457 VQAGQRP
+457 IQAGEKP
-464 GRLTAEQAAKLE
+464 GRLTAEQAARLE
-476 KLGIRW
+476 KLGIAWKQRM
-482 NHRLEAAWEK
+482 EQAWER
-492 GFASAQKYRTE
+492 GYAAAREYRGE
-503 HGDLLVPVRYR
+503 YGNLMVPVRYR
-514 DKNDF
+514 DKNGF

-531 YLGGNLTQNRIE
+531 FLGNNLSTDRAE
-543 RLEAIGMV
+543 RLEALGMV
-551 WSTSNDLWEQNY
+551 WDTVQDIWEQSY
-563 AAATQ
+563 CAAVQ
-568 YYLEHGDLEVPIK
+568 YWLDHGTLEVPVK
-581 YETPSGFGLGVWLG
+581 YTTPEGVALGVWLG
-595 AQRAAHKAGELPQEQ
+595 SQRAAYKAGTIKPVQKAWLEA
-610 VERLDALGMD
+610 LDVD

-715 HGSLELP
+715 QGSLELP

-731 WLGSWLSRQKQLLQN
+731 WLGSWLSRQKQLLQKG
-746 RDKSLRGE
+746 DKSLSGE

-768 RWGGAVR
+768 RRGGAVR

-873 HGDLAVPVNYKTEDG
+873 HGDLTVPVNYKTEDG

-923 WAPAEG
+923 WTPAEG

>member
-1 MQLGEDTITMSMTL
+1 MAENLQEYYKRMAEAIDTQLEQKGKAAL
-15 NPVNEAAFQKAVQSL
+15 FYPVGSSSGRIVWAWINAHPD
-30 ETLNRAAV
+30 AAV
-38 FHPTGTGKSCIA
+38 IWVVPGETRRGMRLEEAKRIGQEIPPRVQLIHCEDNTPQRWLELAKIRPACIILDGSREFTA
-50 WKVVEAHPQ
+50 FPCGERVR
-59 TTFFWLVA
+59 WL
-67 GAQRLALRQA
+67 QR
-77 ELTRYNGGT
+77 
-86 LPGNV
+86 
-91 RFCDCEKL
+91 F
-99 AAATPEQWVRLG
+99 
-111 EQKPGCIVLD
+111 
-121 CYHELSAVCWA
+121 S
-132 QSVQKLLR
+132 
-140 MCPQAKVLGLGVPNG
+140 PQAKLLGLIDTDQ
-155 APVCAAAQELFADCI
+155 PVSCCL
-170 VSHMTV
+170 
-176 AEAMAA
+176 AEAMFQGA
-182 GTMPV
+182 GTFSISLAEALARGLVTP
-187 PSAYAALLWPQEE
+187 PAADTVLLWPAETALEE
-200 ELATLRARIKNLCM
+200 FRIQMKQWNAAGVPGVGEKVFTNLRRA
-214 PKGDT
+214 
-219 SLRVQYEELSWS
+219 
-231 LRQVENLTVLLPR
+231 VEKCGPALPR
-244 LLSDTSGHYLVLFES
+244 LREALPKGKQLVLCED
-259 AAYQEKLGAELEQ
+259 AAAMRRVTENLEALFGPDTEATILKDGWDQEMAARFAASPARGAQVLVTVSTPGGLARLAGMAGAVLVRSTGLEQ
-272 LLRTVDPAVRFYAAD
+272 NHRRMLARALAL
-287 HACFADSAAV
+287 CGDSAPLV
-297 ETFLSDTAPGPK
+297 ELNVSFAGLR
-309 VLLCVNAPGVQQPLE
+309 NAEDLVQGTEQAGGTGFPLE
-324 GLAGVILV
+324 EPYQACIRPA
-332 RQSSLMSTFKQMLC
+332 RQ
-346 RALVAAGS
+346 
-354 RSVPVFDLV
+354 
-363 AQFEGLGNGRTLQ
+363 LQ
-376 RDCTE
+376 RQLD
-381 AMTKAGSK
+381 A
-389 TPGFRQERPMQQTY
+389 Q
-403 RLYGKLRREME
+403 
-414 ARWEV
+414 WE
-419 LCQAAADA
+419 QAFA
-427 AAKEGTLE
+427 AAKEAAAKGEINE
-435 LPRSYTIHSG
+435 LPRGFTTEAG
-445 VPVGKWLELQRQ
+445 FGLGRWLELQRQ
-457 VQAGQRP
+457 IQAGEKP
-464 GRLTAEQAAKLE
+464 GRLTAEQAARLE
-476 KLGIRW
+476 KLGIAWKQRM
-482 NHRLEAAWEK
+482 EQAWER
-492 GFASAQKYRTE
+492 GYAAAREYRE
-503 HGDLLVPVRYR
+503 EYGNLMVPVRYR
-514 DKNDF
+514 EKNGF

-531 YLGGNLTQNRIE
+531 FLGNNLSTDRAE
-543 RLEAIGMV
+543 RLEALGMV
-551 WSTSNDLWEQNY
+551 WDTVQDIWEQSY
-563 AAATQ
+563 CAAVQ
-568 YYLEHGDLEVPIK
+568 YWLDHGTLEVPVK
-581 YETPSGFGLGVWLG
+581 YTTPEGVALGVWLG
-595 AQRAAHKAGELPQEQ
+595 SQRAAYKAGTIKPVQKAWLEA
-610 VERLDALGMD
+610 LDVD

-731 WLGSWLSRQKQLLQN
+731 WLGSWLSRQKQLLQKG
-746 RDKSLRGE
+746 DKSLRGE

-768 RWGGAVR
+768 RRSGAVR

-873 HGDLAVPVNYKTEDG
+873 HGDLTVPVNYKTEDG

-923 WAPAEG
+923 WTPAEG